1 MFQNDYQFPCDS
13 IVFLIPCIEIEDLVE
28 FSSIKGSCSLERL
41 FVDVRYHLYLI
52 QMQLNVRNGITF
64 HISVTVEGTVQQPLP
79 CRLLVHFW
87 LWFPNRT
94 KLYVYSRE
102 IISRLNGLDNT
113 PSSFIS
119 FFSYLFLTN
128 LERRQTQRLKCLSY
142 EHEDQG
148 SNPQN
153 PAKKPAAK
161 NGLQIRSANLS

>member
-102 IISRLNGLDNT
+102 TISRLNGLDNT

-128 LERRQTQRLKCLSY
+128 LERRQTQRLKCFVIRAW
-142 EHEDQG
+142 G
-148 SNPQN
+148 SGFKSPE
-153 PAKKPAAK
+153 P
-161 NGLQIRSANLS
+161 S